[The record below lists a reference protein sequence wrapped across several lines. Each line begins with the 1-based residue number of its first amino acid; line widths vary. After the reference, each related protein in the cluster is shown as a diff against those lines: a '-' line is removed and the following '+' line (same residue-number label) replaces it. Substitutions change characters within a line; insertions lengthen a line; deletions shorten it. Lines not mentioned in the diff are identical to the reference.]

1 MIIFI
6 HGFGSDGFGSKATL
20 LRQYCAQHNIAFI
33 APSLST
39 IPDLAISTLEELIQ
53 QWQRVDDVK
62 LIGSSLGGFYAM
74 YLADKY
80 NLPVVLI
87 NPSIAPVFTLGKKIG
102 EGINFHDFSG
112 YEWTEKHVQSL
123 EKYQCSFSGQRCLL
137 LVQTGDDVLDYK
149 LAVEK
154 LPDARHVIERGGNH
168 GFEGFEQIL
177 SQVVSFQSDEK

>member
-20 LRQYCAQHNIAFI
+20 LRQYCTEHNIAFI

-53 QWQRVDDVK
+53 QWQRYDEVK
-62 LIGSSLGGFYAM
+62 LIGSSLGGFYAI
-74 YLADKY
+74 YLANKY

-87 NPSIAPVFTLGKKIG
+87 NPSMAPTFTLAKRIG
-102 EGINFHDFSG
+102 QGVNFHDFSG
-112 YEWTEKHVQSL
+112 YEWNEAHVQSL
-123 EKYQCSFSGQRCLL
+123 EKYQCSFTGQRCLL

-149 LAVEK
+149 LAVDK
-154 LPDARHVIERGGNH
+154 LSHAKHVIEQGGSH
-168 GFEGFEQIL
+168 GFDGFERYITE
-177 SQVVSFQSDEK
+177 VICFA